1 MEKRSEATIAVRV
14 QQAAV
19 KIHGENSPDV
29 LSGRLPVGHR
39 EQVASGEKLREINYE
54 TAVELFGV
62 EDADE
67 LFRGAKED
75 QDGEAP

>member
-1 MEKRSEATIAVRV
+1 MESQREATITVRV

-29 LSGRLPVGHR
+29 LSGKVSVGHR
-39 EQVASGEKLREINYE
+39 EEVASGEKLREINYE
-54 TAVELFGV
+54 TAVELFGI

-67 LFRGAKED
+67 LFRGVKEE